1 MHFAIILLVI
11 GVLTGCTTKYDL
23 SGAEW
28 KKPGALI
35 QDVTYDEM
43 ECVRAARDAGMTPES
58 YVGGLADVVRTVI
71 EERERNAT
79 FRGCMVAKGYQS
91 G

>member
-1 MHFAIILLVI
+1 MRLVIALLVL
-11 GVLTGCTTKYDL
+11 GTLTGCTAKYDL

-35 QDVTYDEM
+35 QEVTYDEM
-43 ECVRAARDAGMTPES
+43 ECVRAARDAGATPELF
-58 YVGGLADVVRTVI
+58 VGGLADVGRTVA
-71 EERERNAT
+71 EEGQRTGT
-79 FRGCMVAKGYQS
+79 FRSCMLAKGYQK